1 MAKIDLV
8 SNDWTELVFQGR
20 NQAYGAYVLRKGTS
34 KRNLWSIIILF
45 FLAVLL
51 FVGLAINNAIEANKH
66 VANTQEVNL
75 SMIEQAK
82 KKAEVKKKEP
92 VVVEQK
98 KVVEQVKSSIKFT
111 APVIKKDSEVKPE
124 DEMKSQEDLQKTNTA
139 IGAFDVQG
147 NTDKGEV
154 LKAEQEIAQPEPPK
168 HEEENKVFDT
178 VEEAPSFPGGYGA
191 LNKWLHDN
199 MKYPVVAAEN
209 GIEGKVIVQFVVGKD
224 GSISNV
230 KVARG
235 VDPSLDK
242 EAVRVVSNMPNWTP
256 GRQNGS
262 SVNVRYTLPVTFKL
276 Q

>member
-8 SNDWTELVFQGR
+8 SSEWTDLVFQGR

-34 KRNLWSIIILF
+34 KRNLWSIILLF
-45 FLAVLL
+45 LLAVLL
-51 FVGLAINNAIEANKH
+51 FVGLAINRAIEANKH

-75 SMIEQAK
+75 SMIENAN

-98 KVVEQVKSSIKFT
+98 KEVVQVKSSIKFT
-111 APVIKKDSEVKPE
+111 APVIKKDEDVKPE
-124 DEMKSQEDLQKTNTA
+124 EEMKTQEELTKTNTA
-139 IGAFDVQG
+139 IGAFDVKG

-168 HEEENKVFDT
+168 HEEENKVFDV
-178 VEEAPSFPGGYGA
+178 VEEQPSFPGGPAA
-191 LNKWLHDN
+191 LQRWLRDN

-209 GIEGKVIVQFVVGKD
+209 GIEGRVIVQFVVGKD
-224 GSISNV
+224 GSISGV
-230 KVARG
+230 KVVRP
-235 VDPSLDK
+235 VDQSLDR
-242 EAVRVVSNMPNWTP
+242 EAVRVVSSMPRWTP